1 MNIEEIPTEG
11 FERVVH
17 CTDPDSGLNAFISVH
32 DTTLGPALGGV
43 RMLPY
48 ASGEEALADAMRLAK
63 AMTYKAAVARTGQG
77 GGKGVIVADPSEKTE
92 AMMLAMGRLIK
103 ALDGQ
108 FIAAEDMNM
117 TVADLET
124 MARETRWVSGLSHE
138 RGSSGNPS
146 PLTALGCLVGI
157 QASAEEVFGTES
169 LSGRCVAVQGVGAVG
184 GALAKLCIEEGAEVA
199 VCDLDGEKARRF
211 ADSNGATA
219 LEGPDACLSYPCDI
233 LSTCARGG
241 ILNAETIPKLQCRIV
256 AGAANNQLDE
266 PGDAERLQKR
276 GILYAPD
283 YVINAGGIINIACEF
298 APAGYSDAAARE
310 RVMGIG
316 PTLKDVLRI
325 SREEDISTAAAA
337 DRLAEARLAE
347 GRAANPPGS

>member
-11 FERVVH
+11 YERVVH
-17 CTDPDSGLNAFISVH
+17 YKNPDSGLNAFISIH
-32 DTTLGPALGGV
+32 DTTLGTALGGV

-48 ASGEEALADAMRLAK
+48 GSEEEALADAMRLAK

-77 GGKGVIVADPSEKTE
+77 GGKGVINANPPEKTE
-92 AMMLAMGRLIK
+92 AMMLAMGRFIE

-108 FIAAEDMNM
+108 YIAAEDMNM

-124 MARETRWVSGLSHE
+124 MARETRWVSGLSQE

-157 QASAEEVFGTES
+157 QASVEEVFGS
-169 LSGRCVAVQGVGAVG
+169 KLVSGRCVAVQGVGAVG

-211 ADSNGATA
+211 AESNGATA

-233 LSTCARGG
+233 LSPCARGG
-241 ILNAETIPKLQCRIV
+241 LLNVETIPKLQCRIV
-256 AGAANNQLDE
+256 AGAANNQLDKPE
-266 PGDAERLQKR
+266 DAERLRKR
-276 GILYAPD
+276 DILYAPD
-283 YVINAGGIINIACEF
+283 YVISAGGIINIACEF
-298 APAGYSDAAARE
+298 APGGYSDAAARE

-316 PTLKDVLRI
+316 PALKEVYRI
-325 SREEDISTAAAA
+325 SGEEDISTAAAA
-337 DRLAEARLAE
+337 DRLAQTRLAE
-347 GRAANPPGS
+347 GRVANPPGG

>member
-11 FERVVH
+11 YERVVH
-17 CTDPDSGLNAFISVH
+17 CKDPASGLNAFISVY

-48 ASGEEALADAMRLAK
+48 ASEEEALADANRLAK

-77 GGKGVIVADPSEKTE
+77 GGKGVIFGDPSDKTE
-92 AMMLAMGRLIK
+92 TMMLAMGRFIE

-108 FIAAEDMNM
+108 YIAAEDMNM
-117 TVADLET
+117 TVADLEI
-124 MARETRWVSGLSHE
+124 MARETRWVSGLSQE

-146 PLTALGCLVGI
+146 PLTALGCFVGM
-157 QASAEEVFGTES
+157 QVSAAEVFGSDS
-169 LSGRCVAVQGVGAVG
+169 LSGRRVVVQGVGAVG
-184 GALAKLCIEEGAEVA
+184 GALAKMCVEAGAELIVYD
-199 VCDLDGEKARRF
+199 VDGDKACRF
-211 ADSNGATA
+211 AESSGAKA
-219 LEGPDACLSYPCDI
+219 LDGPDACLSYPCDI
-233 LSTCARGG
+233 LSPCALGG
-241 ILNAETIPKLQCRIV
+241 ILDASTIPELQCRIV
-256 AGAANNQLDE
+256 AGVANNQLNE
-266 PGDAERLQKR
+266 PEDADRLRKR

-298 APAGYSDAAARE
+298 APEGYSDAAARE

-316 PTLKDVLRI
+316 PALEEVYRI
-325 SREEDISTAAAA
+325 AREEDISTVAAA

-347 GRAANPPGS
+347 GRVANPSGG